1 MKIRFLTHSSDDGD
15 AKRIDFFNH
24 AHFCFSLFAFFT
36 FFCKQTNKQTNKQ
49 KKDLILKEKV
59 SHKIEEKAP
68 KTTEEEEEDAPP
80 LRRFLIHINR
90 EKSLRLLLRE
100 RRVVVKLNNK
110 MRPILLKGHERPL
123 TFIKYNSDGDLIVTC
138 AKDHHPTLWYSDTGN
153 RVGTYVGHN
162 GAVWTA
168 DITSDSKTLATGSA
182 DTSCKLWDVGTG
194 TCFQTF
200 QFDQPVRAVS
210 FAIGDEKMLITT
222 DPFMGVNAAIHIV
235 EITKNREEQTSKI
248 LKTISGDGIVNGRLN
263 RVAWGALNE
272 TFLTAGEDG
281 VLRVWDV
288 ETGKV
293 LHEARD
299 AHKGKPIQHLE
310 LSEDKTHAITA
321 SLDKTAKIF
330 DAQNL
335 ELLKTYVADRPVNA
349 AIISPIREHL
359 ILGGGQDAMA
369 VTTTSSKAGKFDSKI
384 YHKIFEE
391 EIGGIRGHFGPI
403 NALAFCPDGKSFTS
417 GGEDGYARI
426 HHLDNTYFD
435 IK

>member
-1 MKIRFLTHSSDDGD
+1 MQ
-15 AKRIDFFNH
+15 A
-24 AHFCFSLFAFFT
+24 
-36 FFCKQTNKQTNKQ
+36 
-49 KKDLILKEKV
+49 V
-59 SHKIEEKAP
+59 SN
-68 KTTEEEEEDAPP
+68 T
-80 LRRFLIHINR
+80 
-90 EKSLRLLLRE
+90 EKSVSERGRLVLDHLPTHTYHLHLHLEDPPTPNASARTVDRAHG
-100 RRVVVKLNNK
+100 RRVRAAADGAQVGVCSARRAAREGGGLASASGSGRALGTAGRAVGVGDQAISITARLTGGLICGSQIGQTLGQHL
-110 MRPILLKGHERPL
+110 MGLGRPFGR
-123 TFIKYNSDGDLIVTC
+123 GADLFKI
-138 AKDHHPTLWYSDTGN
+138 
-153 RVGTYVGHN
+153 
-162 GAVWTA
+162 
-168 DITSDSKTLATGSA
+168 
-182 DTSCKLWDVGTG
+182 
-194 TCFQTF
+194 TF

-310 LSEDKTHAITA
+310 LSADKTHAITA

-349 AIISPIREHL
+349 AIISPIREHI

>member
-1 MKIRFLTHSSDDGD
+1 MKEHSSTTQ
-15 AKRIDFFNH
+15 RIY
-24 AHFCFSLFAFFT
+24 
-36 FFCKQTNKQTNKQ
+36 
-49 KKDLILKEKV
+49 
-59 SHKIEEKAP
+59 
-68 KTTEEEEEDAPP
+68 
-80 LRRFLIHINR
+80 IHIYIYIYIYIHATNLVERPRASADVHQIQRRWRLNR
-90 EKSLRLLLRE
+90 HVRE
-100 RRVVVKLNNK
+100 RSPPDVVV
-110 MRPILLKGHERPL
+110 RGEREPSGHVHRAQR
-123 TFIKYNSDGDLIVTC
+123 G
-138 AKDHHPTLWYSDTGN
+138 
-153 RVGTYVGHN
+153 
-162 GAVWTA
+162 VWTA
-168 DITSDSKTLATGSA
+168 DITKDSKTLATGSA

-310 LSEDKTHAITA
+310 LSADKTHAITA

-349 AIISPIREHL
+349 AIISPIREHI

>member
-1 MKIRFLTHSSDDGD
+1 MRFLDTDTKFMKIRFLTLLLMTVMRKESIFSTM
-15 AKRIDFFNH
+15 H
-24 AHFCFSLFAFFT
+24 AFVFLFSLFFT
-36 FFCKQTNKQTNKQ
+36 FFCKQTNKQTNK
-49 KKDLILKEKV
+49 KKRPDFEGKSFSQNRGKSIKNHRRRRRRR
-59 SHKIEEKAP
+59 SSFAP
-68 KTTEEEEEDAPP
+68 LSYTYKQ
-80 LRRFLIHINR
+80 R

-168 DITSDSKTLATGSA
+168 DITRDSKTLATGSA

-272 TFLTAGEDG
+272 TFLTAGGGRRFTRVGRGNGEGFTRSSRRAQRETDSTLG
-281 VLRVWDV
+281 VV
-288 ETGKV
+288 
-293 LHEARD
+293 
-299 AHKGKPIQHLE
+299 
-310 LSEDKTHAITA
+310 
-321 SLDKTAKIF
+321 
-330 DAQNL
+330 
-335 ELLKTYVADRPVNA
+335 
-349 AIISPIREHL
+349 
-359 ILGGGQDAMA
+359 
-369 VTTTSSKAGKFDSKI
+369 
-384 YHKIFEE
+384 
-391 EIGGIRGHFGPI
+391 
-403 NALAFCPDGKSFTS
+403 
-417 GGEDGYARI
+417 
-426 HHLDNTYFD
+426 
-435 IK
+435 

>member
-1 MKIRFLTHSSDDGD
+1 MTVMRKESIFSTMHAFVFL
-15 AKRIDFFNH
+15 
-24 AHFCFSLFAFFT
+24 FSLFLLFFAN
-36 FFCKQTNKQTNKQ
+36 KQTNKQTK

-59 SHKIEEKAP
+59 SHKIEEKAS

-80 LRRFLIHINR
+80 LRRFLIHTNR

-123 TFIKYNSDGDLIVTC
+123 TFIKYNSRRGF
-138 AKDHHPTLWYSDTGN
+138 N
-153 RVGTYVGHN
+153 RHVRERSPPDAYGTRTRGTESGRTVGHN

-168 DITSDSKTLATGSA
+168 DITRDSKTLATGSA
-182 DTSCKLWDVGTG
+182 QIRVVNSGTSAVAA
-194 TCFQTF
+194 CFQTF

-310 LSEDKTHAITA
+310 LSADKTHAITA

-349 AIISPIREHL
+349 AIISPIREHI